1 MSPRKAA
8 TAKAVSAKAA
18 AAKAATTKTSSAK
31 SSSAKPSSAESSSAE
46 SSSAKTASA
55 KASNTK
61 PASRHPAD
69 AQPAVKAADKVAA
82 NSTTSAEATALAAKI
97 EHDLREGRSDTLTP
111 QAFQALMAALC
122 KSYGTQLEAGV
133 QFLPLA
139 NQTSVSPTEVMTT
152 TSALLKAANLAVFEL
167 GMWQSWTGR

>member
-8 TAKAVSAKAA
+8 TVKAVVAKAV
-18 AAKAATTKTSSAK
+18 AAKAATGKAVAKKTTGAK
-31 SSSAKPSSAESSSAE
+31 ATGAKPAAQGTVKT
-46 SSSAKTASA
+46 AANGTASA
-55 KASNTK
+55 E
-61 PASRHPAD
+61 
-69 AQPAVKAADKVAA
+69 AA
-82 NSTTSAEATALAAKI
+82 ALAAKI

-139 NQTSVSPTEVMTT
+139 SQTSASPTEVMTT

>member
-1 MSPRKAA
+1 MTSMSSRKAA
-8 TAKAVSAKAA
+8 TAKAAAAKTARTTKTAKAA
-18 AAKAATTKTSSAK
+18 GT
-31 SSSAKPSSAESSSAE
+31 
-46 SSSAKTASA
+46 KTASA
-55 KASNTK
+55 KPASAKTVAKNGAKTLAK
-61 PASRHPAD
+61 PAAD
-69 AQPAVKAADKVAA
+69 GTA
-82 NSTTSAEATALAAKI
+82 SAEATALAARI
-97 EHDLREGRSDTLTP
+97 ERDLRDGRSDTLTP

-139 NQTSVSPTEVMTT
+139 NQASASPTEVMTT

>member
-8 TAKAVSAKAA
+8 TAKALSAKAA
-18 AAKAATTKTSSAK
+18 APNAATAKAVAKKTSAN
-31 SSSAKPSSAESSSAE
+31 PT
-46 SSSAKTASA
+46 SAKTAGA
-55 KASNTK
+55 K
-61 PASRHPAD
+61 PAPGTGKPA
-69 AQPAVKAADKVAA
+69 ANKAAANKTAA
-82 NSTTSAEATALAAKI
+82 NGTASAEATALAAKI

-111 QAFQALMAALC
+111 QAFQALMAAMC
-122 KSYGTQLEAGV
+122 KSYGTQLEAGA

-139 NQTSVSPTEVMTT
+139 SQTSASPTEVMTT

>member
-8 TAKAVSAKAA
+8 TAKAVMAKAVMAKAVTATA
-18 AAKAATTKTSSAK
+18 AATKSVQK
-31 SSSAKPSSAESSSAE
+31 SSSAQASKTRPAATAAKPVAKSAA
-46 SSSAKTASA
+46 
-55 KASNTK
+55 K
-61 PASRHPAD
+61 PAAKP
-69 AQPAVKAADKVAA
+69 AA
-82 NSTTSAEATALAAKI
+82 NGTTSAEATALAAKI
-97 EHDLREGRSDTLTP
+97 EGDLRDGRSDTLTP

-122 KSYGTQLEAGV
+122 KSYGTQLEAGA

-139 NQTSVSPTEVMTT
+139 SQTSASPTEVMTT

>member
-8 TAKAVSAKAA
+8 TAKAVTAKAVTAKAVTAKAA
-18 AAKAATTKTSSAK
+18 ATKSAPK
-31 SSSAKPSSAESSSAE
+31 SAAKPVVKSAAKPVVKSA
-46 SSSAKTASA
+46 A
-55 KASNTK
+55 K
-61 PASRHPAD
+61 PAAKP
-69 AQPAVKAADKVAA
+69 AA
-82 NSTTSAEATALAAKI
+82 NGATSAEATALAAKI
-97 EHDLREGRSDTLTP
+97 ERDLRDGRSDTLTP

-122 KSYGTQLEAGV
+122 KSYGTQLEAGA

-139 NQTSVSPTEVMTT
+139 NQTSASPTEVMTT

>member
-8 TAKAVSAKAA
+8 TAKAVNAKAVNA
-18 AAKAATTKTSSAK
+18 KAVAAKAATGKAVAKKTTGAK
-31 SSSAKPSSAESSSAE
+31 ATGAKPAAQGTVKT
-46 SSSAKTASA
+46 AANGTASA
-55 KASNTK
+55 E
-61 PASRHPAD
+61 
-69 AQPAVKAADKVAA
+69 AA
-82 NSTTSAEATALAAKI
+82 ALAAKI

-122 KSYGTQLEAGV
+122 KSYGTQLEAGA

-139 NQTSVSPTEVMTT
+139 SQTSASPTEVMTT

>member
-8 TAKAVSAKAA
+8 TAKAAAPKAATARAVVKKTSAKATGV
-18 AAKAATTKTSSAK
+18 KPATPGTG
-31 SSSAKPSSAESSSAE
+31 
-46 SSSAKTASA
+46 KTAA
-55 KASNTK
+55 NKT
-61 PASRHPAD
+61 
-69 AQPAVKAADKVAA
+69 AA
-82 NSTTSAEATALAAKI
+82 NKTAANGTTSAEATALAARI
-97 EHDLREGRSDTLTP
+97 ERDLRDGRADTLTP

-122 KSYGTQLEAGV
+122 KSYGTQLEAGA

-139 NQTSVSPTEVMTT
+139 SQTSASPTEVMTT

>member
-8 TAKAVSAKAA
+8 TAKALSAKAA
-18 AAKAATTKTSSAK
+18 APKAATAKAVAKKTSAN
-31 SSSAKPSSAESSSAE
+31 PT
-46 SSSAKTASA
+46 SAKTVGA
-55 KASNTK
+55 KTAGAK
-61 PASRHPAD
+61 PAPGTGKPA
-69 AQPAVKAADKVAA
+69 ANKAAANKTAA
-82 NSTTSAEATALAAKI
+82 NGTASAEATALAAKI

-111 QAFQALMAALC
+111 QAFQALMAAMC
-122 KSYGTQLEAGV
+122 KSYGTQLEAGA

-139 NQTSVSPTEVMTT
+139 SQTSASPTEVMTT

>member
-8 TAKAVSAKAA
+8 TVKAA
-18 AAKAATTKTSSAK
+18 AAKAATGKAV
-31 SSSAKPSSAESSSAE
+31 AE
-46 SSSAKTASA
+46 K
-55 KASNTK
+55 
-61 PASRHPAD
+61 
-69 AQPAVKAADKVAA
+69 
-82 NSTTSAEATALAAKI
+82 TTSAPETAGTTMTGAEATDANPDDAKPATQGTDKTAGKKPAAHGSASAEASALAARI
-97 EHDLREGRSDTLTP
+97 ERDLRDGRSDTLTP

-122 KSYGTQLEAGV
+122 KSYGTQLEAGA

-139 NQTSVSPTEVMTT
+139 SQTSASPTEVMTT

>member
-31 SSSAKPSSAESSSAE
+31 PSSAE
-46 SSSAKTASA
+46 SSSAKTASAKAASA

>member
-8 TAKAVSAKAA
+8 TAKAVTAKAA
-18 AAKAATTKTSSAK
+18 ATKAATAKAATVKAVSTKKTTNAK
-31 SSSAKPSSAESSSAE
+31 ASSAKPAG
-46 SSSAKTASA
+46 A
-55 KASNTK
+55 KAT
-61 PASRHPAD
+61 
-69 AQPAVKAADKVAA
+69 VKAAATIAA
-82 NSTTSAEATALAAKI
+82 DSAISAEATALAAKI
-97 EHDLREGRSDTLTP
+97 ERDLRDGRSDTLTP

-122 KSYGTQLEAGV
+122 KSYGTQLEAGA

-139 NQTSVSPTEVMTT
+139 SLTSVSPTEVMTT

>member
-8 TAKAVSAKAA
+8 TAKAV
-18 AAKAATTKTSSAK
+18 AAKAATAKAVAKKTSAK
-31 SSSAKPSSAESSSAE
+31 ATGAKATVAKPSV
-46 SSSAKTASA
+46 AKTTVA
-55 KASNTK
+55 K
-61 PASRHPAD
+61 PA
-69 AQPAVKAADKVAA
+69 AQGPGKTATNGSA
-82 NSTTSAEATALAAKI
+82 SAEATALAARI

-122 KSYGTQLEAGV
+122 KSYGTQLEAGA

-139 NQTSVSPTEVMTT
+139 SQTSASPTEVMTT